1 MTRDDKNLHS
11 IVNSAV
17 PATGGTVYLP
27 PGAYNILGKVSIPAH
42 VTLWMA
48 RGARLTTTG
57 SLEEGAVTID
67 GPVILEG
74 GMHFDFGPQHGV
86 VKFGQDAP
94 VVEVFP
100 EWWGAVP
107 IGSGDSLAAFRAAF
121 ASGAK
126 QVKAVGHYGVSG
138 EIVFGDHGQSL
149 EGVSMARS
157 IIEPLSGF
165 VGAQVIRIINGP
177 FNRLNRMK
185 IVGSRSVDCVR
196 VDDSSFCVLE
206 DLYLRGGRRGVN
218 LTRGNIQRWR
228 NLYAESCV
236 DGFVVDPTS
245 DDTNGGTFIGIR
257 AYQCTGWGLDV
268 RKAPGGSMVG
278 SSCNTWDFSAESCRN
293 GVRVN
298 GGQYCEYT
306 LYAEGISGT
315 MWDLSG
321 SPHWYNI
328 RNPDSAK
335 PTFAGKSIG
344 LNGDSAQL
352 NVDGGFA
359 PERVGSENVGISGA
373 LGEIGVKIW
382 VVTNTSRATAGMLLA
397 FLDAAPI
404 GFRCKLTKRDNTPG
418 CNPSAPRGMTLVG
431 DTATWGAFPAS
442 VAVLDVMKISSTI
455 AVLKA
460 W

>member
-1 MTRDDKNLHS
+1 
-11 IVNSAV
+11 
-17 PATGGTVYLP
+17 VYLP
-27 PGAYNILGKVSIPAH
+27 PGAYNILGEVSIPPH

-57 SLEEGAVTID
+57 LLSPGAITIN

-74 GMHFDFGPQHGV
+74 GPHFDFGTQYDV

-107 IGSGDSLAAFRAAF
+107 FSAGDSVRAFRSAF

-149 EGVSMARS
+149 EGVSVTRS
-157 IIEPLSGF
+157 VIEPLPGF

-185 IVGSRSVDCVR
+185 IVGSRTVDCVR

-228 NLYAESCV
+228 NLYAETCV

-268 RKAPGGSMVG
+268 RKAPGAGIVG
-278 SSCNTWDFSAESCRN
+278 SSCNTWDFSAESCAN
-293 GVRVN
+293 GVRVD
-298 GGQYCEYT
+298 GGQYCQYT

-328 RNPDSAK
+328 RNPDSIK
-335 PTFAGKSIG
+335 PTFAGRSIG
-344 LNGDSAQL
+344 VNGDSA
-352 NVDGGFA
+352 NVYLDGGQA
-359 PERVGSENVGISGA
+359 PERVASENVGVTGA
-373 LGEIGVKIW
+373 LGGVGVKIW
-382 VVTNTSRATAGMLLA
+382 VVTNTSRATAGMRLA
-397 FLDAAPI
+397 FLGTAPV

-418 CNPSAPRGMTLVG
+418 CNPTAPPGMTLVG
-431 DTATWGAFPAS
+431 DTGTWGAFPVS
-442 VAVLDVMKISSTI
+442 VAVLEVMKISSTI